1 MSQHKSISP
10 TKQFS
15 DLVDIVRTLRKE
27 CPWDREQSHESI
39 KDLMV
44 EEVYEAID
52 AIDRKNFEELK
63 KELGD
68 LLLHVIFHAVIG
80 EENKNFSLEDV
91 IFGIQ
96 DKLIRRHPHVY
107 DTVKVSGS
115 DEVLE
120 NWENLKMKEKD
131 RKSILSGVPRP
142 LPALLRAERM
152 QEKVSAVGFDWDH
165 SDKAWDKVSE
175 EIEEFRETIDQM
187 DDLER
192 QKEFGDVL
200 FALVNAGRFYGL
212 HPEDCLRMTN
222 DKFQNRFQYIE
233 SELKKRGKSF
243 KESNLEEM
251 DEIWESSKSVVG

>member
-1 MSQHKSISP
+1 VSNNKSISP
-10 TKQFS
+10 TEKFE
-15 DLVDIVRTLRKE
+15 DLVEIIRTLRKE
-27 CPWDREQSHESI
+27 CPWDRQQTHESI

-68 LLLHVIFHAVIG
+68 LLLHVIFHTVMA
-80 EENKNFSLEDV
+80 EEKEVFDLEQV

-107 DTVKVSGS
+107 DAVKVSGS
-115 DEVLE
+115 EEVLE
-120 NWENLKMKEKD
+120 NWEKLKMKEKN

-175 EIEEFRETIDQM
+175 EILEFRESIDQM
-187 DDLER
+187 DELER

-212 HPEDCLRMTN
+212 HPEDGLRMTN

-233 SELKKRGKSF
+233 SELKRRGKSF